1 MFYEK
6 KMKPN
11 QIFFKKSKILPSDK
25 FFRNVLYDK
34 KNGYYASHMPFGES
48 GDFITSPKISSIFS
62 EMIAIWIV
70 SSWETFG
77 KPKNFNI
84 VELGPGDGSLANIL
98 LRSFKKFPEFNS
110 IKNMFLLEKS
120 ILLRKVQKK
129 KILNKDVK
137 WINNLNKIKKGPVV
151 FFGNEFFDAIPI
163 KQFKKI
169 KNNIFEK
176 YYKLEKNK
184 NIKEIF
190 NRASPASVKI
200 IKSYKSL
207 KNLKFIEFPQFGL
220 QELKKINK
228 KISKLGGCILMI
240 DYGYLKPNN
249 QNTLQSVMKH
259 KKNRLLDNLGK
270 ADITAHV
277 NFALLSEFFKK
288 DGLKVKNV
296 ITQKQ
301 FLERMGILERAQIM
315 SNKMKFREQSDLYLR
330 LKRLLGSNYMGDL
343 FKVIMAYKFNKNN
356 FAGFE

>member
-1 MFYEK
+1 
-6 KMKPN
+6 MKPS
-11 QIFFKKSKILPSDK
+11 QIFFKKSKILPADR
-25 FFRNVLYDK
+25 FFRNVLYDNK
-34 KNGYYASHMPFGES
+34 FGYYSSQIPFGRN

-62 EMIAIWIV
+62 EIIAIWIV

-98 LRSFKKFPEFNS
+98 LKSFKKFPEFNS

-120 ILLRKVQKK
+120 IFLRKIQKK
-129 KILNKDVK
+129 KILDKDVK
-137 WINNLNKIKKGPVV
+137 WIDNLKGIKKGPVI
-151 FFGNEFFDAIPI
+151 FFGNEFFDSIPI

-176 YYKLEKNK
+176 YYTIEKNK

-190 NRASPASVKI
+190 AKASPTSVKI
-200 IKSYKSL
+200 LKSYESL

-220 QELKKINK
+220 QELRKINK
-228 KISKLGGCILMI
+228 KISKLGGCILII

-259 KKNRLLDNLGK
+259 KKNSLFDNLGK
-270 ADITAHV
+270 ADITTHV
-277 NFALLSEFFKK
+277 NFALLREFFKK

-315 SNKMKFREQSDLYLR
+315 SNKMRFREQSDLYLR

-343 FKVIMAYKFNKNN
+343 FKVIMAYKFINNN
-356 FAGFE
+356 FAGFK